1 MSRKH
6 IDGTTADG
14 RRLPSVMSEFHFKS
28 TPLVTVI
35 DDEPAF
41 AKSIAVVLQSR
52 GYRVD
57 MALSAD
63 EGWEKIQKE
72 KPHVI
77 LCDINMPG
85 RDGVDLFTLVRGER
99 RFAEI
104 PFVFLSG
111 LFTPDEAADRSEDA
125 RPGTYYIAKPV
136 RGDDLTRL
144 IEKAIAAGAQRE
156 DAGN

>member
-1 MSRKH
+1 MTETNPNS
-6 IDGTTADG
+6 
-14 RRLPSVMSEFHFKS
+14 S
-28 TPLVTVI
+28 PLVAVI

-57 MALSAD
+57 VAHSAQ
-63 EGWEKIQKE
+63 EGWTMIAKNR
-72 KPHVI
+72 PHVI

-85 RDGVDLFTLVRGER
+85 SDGVDLFTLVRSDR
-99 RFAEI
+99 RFTDL

-111 LFTPDEAADRSEDA
+111 LFTPEEAADRSEDA
-125 RPGTYYIAKPV
+125 RPGTYYLAKPV

-144 IEKAIAAGAQRE
+144 IEKVLAAYEARA
-156 DAGN
+156 DRRD

>member
-1 MSRKH
+1 
-6 IDGTTADG
+6 
-14 RRLPSVMSEFHFKS
+14 MSEINLRS
-28 TPLVTVI
+28 SPLVAVI

-57 MALSAD
+57 VAHSAD
-63 EGWEKIQKE
+63 EGWRKIEKE

-85 RDGVDLFTLVRGER
+85 SDGVDLFTLIRNDR
-99 RFAEI
+99 RFADL

-111 LFTPDEAADRSEDA
+111 LFTPEEAADRSEDA
-125 RPGTYYIAKPV
+125 RPGTYYLAKPV
-136 RGDDLTRL
+136 RGDELTRV
-144 IEKAIAAGAQRE
+144 IEKVIAAHASRTGGV
-156 DAGN
+156 D